1 MRGSNPDQLLQLAA
15 ETAAGAANA
24 YTGAGTRAPPGAI
37 ARADAGPR
45 TRTARN
51 AGAVHASAGTRATA
65 GAVARADAGTRTRTA
80 RNAGA
85 VHASAGTRA
94 TAGAVA
100 RADAGTRARTAR
112 NAGAVHAS
120 AGTRATAGA
129 VARADAGART
139 RTARNAG
146 AVHSGAC
153 ICAGAANSVRAGTK
167 STRITGSCCCSA
179 GAFFARRHVR
189 RSGIHGT
196 GGVRARQLPL
206 IKEPATSK
214 HHATQRRPDGP
225 MHVSQ
230 TLPVNAAPGRNQSRR
245 PSVESSL
252 PAGRVNPLEAV
263 GDV

>member
-24 YTGAGTRAPPGAI
+24 YTGAGTRATAGAI
-37 ARADAGPR
+37 ARADAGAGTP
-45 TRTARN
+45 AACN
-51 AGAVHASAGTRATA
+51 AGAF
-65 GAVARADAGTRTRTA
+65 
-80 RNAGA
+80 
-85 VHASAGTRA
+85 HASAGTRA

-112 NAGAVHAS
+112 NAGAVHS
-120 AGTRATAGA
+120 GAGTGTS
-129 VARADAGART
+129 ARVVGRT
-139 RTARNAG
+139 RTSARARTARDPG
-146 AVHSGAC
+146 AFDAAAC

-167 STRITGSCCCSA
+167 ITRITGSCCCSA

-263 GDV
+263 GDVREFVSGGEGGTPRS